1 MKNSDLASDAPTS
14 PEEKPAPVA
23 ATAAGVR
30 AANEDSPSG
39 GALYRMISRRPN
51 PRILTLAV
59 LASIFVLGVE
69 GAYLWGFYGPEVL
82 RAQAPEQLAVL
93 GAALLFPLLLI
104 WMLTYTVWRGQEM
117 RLMSEALARTA
128 IRLSDPEDTATGEI
142 ASIAQ
147 AVRRELDDLKSGL
160 DEAVQ
165 RATSLKD
172 VVTGEVAEIE
182 RGTGRAEFR
191 TRTMEELLK
200 RHRQNLE
207 ELSHTLGSQSD
218 TISRAIRDEVDAVR
232 TVAQEAETGI
242 AEATTRL
249 SSQTEALSRTGEA
262 ARVGADATA
271 AMLDRQSSRLE
282 VVSSNAL
289 NRAEELSQRYETQRD
304 LIAEAAQRLE
314 KEHVR
319 LQSIFELHRDTMQA
333 ADTALAG
340 HTDQISKAV
349 GQLSQGIDD
358 NFARAHDK
366 ATALRESV
374 SAELARAAEEAE
386 TTSAAVSRSAGAAT
400 RAIGATVQELKDA
413 GSALDNEV
421 NKSAAD
427 AISNT
432 TDRLKAATAEM
443 REEVGRVTA
452 AIHADLDKR
461 GNEFHSLIER
471 TVAQGEDTTSR
482 LSGVMEQ
489 LGNTART
496 ASGDL
501 QLASD
506 ELSRR
511 IDDLPDEAME
521 SADALR
527 KVLEDQVSALA
538 SIAEIVVRHARVIDR
553 SSPAPEQPS
562 RRTHE
567 PLHDLPRQSS
577 TRADEKGER
586 PWAMSELL
594 AAAGEQQTEQAMP
607 DPGMNEDAFQRASVN
622 VFETLQS
629 LAIDLDR
636 ALEQSPPP
644 DLWRR
649 YQAGERNVF
658 TRRLYNLSGRELFD
672 QIASKYKSD
681 GEFRTY
687 VDRYVS
693 TFEELLG
700 AASARDRS
708 NILVETYLTS
718 DTGKVYLMLAQT
730 SGKLS

>member
-1 MKNSDLASDAPTS
+1 MKNSDLASDAPSS

-23 ATAAGVR
+23 AGTGVR
-30 AANEDSPSG
+30 AANEDSPTG

-59 LASIFVLGVE
+59 VASVFVLGAE
-69 GAYLWGFYGPEVL
+69 GAYLWGFYGPDVL

-147 AVRRELDDLKSGL
+147 AVRRELDNLKSGL

-165 RATSLKD
+165 SASNLKD

-207 ELSHTLGSQSD
+207 DLSHTLGSQSD
-218 TISRAIRDEVDAVR
+218 KISRAIRDEVDAVR
-232 TVAQEAETGI
+232 TVAHEAETGI

-289 NRAEELSQRYETQRD
+289 TRAEELSQRYEAQRD
-304 LIAEAAQRLE
+304 LISEAAQRLE
-314 KEHVR
+314 KEHAR

-340 HTDQISKAV
+340 HTAQISKAV
-349 GQLSQGIDD
+349 GQLSQGIDE

-386 TTSAAVSRSAGAAT
+386 STSAAVSRSAGAAT

-413 GSALDNEV
+413 GSALDSEV

-427 AISNT
+427 AISAT

-452 AIHADLDKR
+452 AIHTDLDKR
-461 GNEFHSLIER
+461 GGEIQSLIER
-471 TVAQGEDTTSR
+471 TVTQEEDTAAR
-482 LSGVMEQ
+482 LSRVMEQ
-489 LGNTART
+489 LGSAART
-496 ASGDL
+496 AGGDL

-506 ELSRR
+506 ELARR

-553 SSPAPEQPS
+553 SSPAAEQPS
-562 RRTHE
+562 RRAHE
-567 PLHDLPRQSS
+567 PLHDLPRQSP
-577 TRADEKGER
+577 TRDDEKGER

-594 AAAGEQQTEQAMP
+594 AAAGDQKTDQAKP
-607 DPGMNEDAFQRASVN
+607 DPQMNEDAFQRASVN

-672 QIASKYKSD
+672 QIAAKYKKD

>member
-1 MKNSDLASDAPTS
+1 
-14 PEEKPAPVA
+14 
-23 ATAAGVR
+23 
-30 AANEDSPSG
+30 
-39 GALYRMISRRPN
+39 
-51 PRILTLAV
+51 
-59 LASIFVLGVE
+59 
-69 GAYLWGFYGPEVL
+69 
-82 RAQAPEQLAVL
+82 
-93 GAALLFPLLLI
+93 
-104 WMLTYTVWRGQEM
+104 
-117 RLMSEALARTA
+117 
-128 IRLSDPEDTATGEI
+128 
-142 ASIAQ
+142 
-147 AVRRELDDLKSGL
+147 
-160 DEAVQ
+160 
-165 RATSLKD
+165 
-172 VVTGEVAEIE
+172 
-182 RGTGRAEFR
+182 
-191 TRTMEELLK
+191 
-200 RHRQNLE
+200 
-207 ELSHTLGSQSD
+207 
-218 TISRAIRDEVDAVR
+218 
-232 TVAQEAETGI
+232 
-242 AEATTRL
+242 
-249 SSQTEALSRTGEA
+249 
-262 ARVGADATA
+262 
-271 AMLDRQSSRLE
+271 
-282 VVSSNAL
+282 
-289 NRAEELSQRYETQRD
+289 
-304 LIAEAAQRLE
+304 
-314 KEHVR
+314 
-319 LQSIFELHRDTMQA
+319 
-333 ADTALAG
+333 
-340 HTDQISKAV
+340 
-349 GQLSQGIDD
+349 
-358 NFARAHDK
+358 
-366 ATALRESV
+366 
-374 SAELARAAEEAE
+374 
-386 TTSAAVSRSAGAAT
+386 
-400 RAIGATVQELKDA
+400 
-413 GSALDNEV
+413 
-421 NKSAAD
+421 AD
-427 AISNT
+427 AISST

-471 TVAQGEDTTSR
+471 TVAQGEDTTTR

-496 ASGDL
+496 ASGGL

-567 PLHDLPRQSS
+567 PLHDLPRQNS

>member
-1 MKNSDLASDAPTS
+1 MKNSDLASDAS
-14 PEEKPAPVA
+14 ASANEKPAPTP
-23 ATAAGVR
+23 ATGQGVR
-30 AANEDSPSG
+30 AANEDTPSG
-39 GALYRMISRRPN
+39 GQLYRMISRRPN
-51 PRILTLAV
+51 PRILTLAT
-59 LASIFVLGVE
+59 LASIFVLGAE
-69 GAYLWGFYGPEVL
+69 GAYLWGFYGPETL
-82 RAQAPEQLAVL
+82 KAQAPEQLAVL

-147 AVRRELDDLKSGL
+147 AVRRELDELKSGL
-160 DEAVQ
+160 DEAVK
-165 RATSLKD
+165 RAGELKD
-172 VVTGEVAEIE
+172 VVTNEVAEID

-191 TRTMEELLK
+191 TRTMAELLK
-200 RHRQNLE
+200 RHQHNLE
-207 ELSHTLGSQSD
+207 ELSHTLGAQSD
-218 TISRAIRDEVDAVR
+218 KVSRAIRDEVNAVR
-232 TVAQEAETGI
+232 TATSEAETGI
-242 AEATTRL
+242 ADATNRL
-249 SSQTEALSRTGEA
+249 SEQTEALSRTGEA
-262 ARVGADATA
+262 ARAGADATT
-271 AMLDRQSSRLE
+271 AMLDRQASRLE
-282 VVSSNAL
+282 VVSGNAL
-289 NRAEELSQRYETQRD
+289 NRAESLSQRYETQRD

-314 KEHVR
+314 KEHAR
-319 LQSIFELHRDTMQA
+319 FQHIFDLHRDTMQA

-340 HTDQISKAV
+340 HTAQISKAV
-349 GQLSQGIDD
+349 GQLSQGIDE

-366 ATALRESV
+366 ATALRESI
-374 SAELARAAEEAE
+374 SSELTRAAEEAE
-386 TTSAAVSRSAGAAT
+386 ATSAAVSRSAGAAT

-413 GSALDNEV
+413 SGALDKEV
-421 NKSAAD
+421 SKSAAE

-432 TDRLKAATAEM
+432 TDRLKTATAEM
-443 REEVGRVTA
+443 REEVSRVTT
-452 AIHADLDKR
+452 AINADLDKR
-461 GNEFHSLIER
+461 GAELHALIER

-482 LSGVMEQ
+482 LSGVMQ
-489 LGNTART
+489 SLGETART
-496 ASGDL
+496 ASSDL
-501 QLASD
+501 QLASN
-506 ELSRR
+506 ELAKR

-521 SADALR
+521 SADQLR
-527 KVLEDQVSALA
+527 QVLEDQVSALA

-553 SSPAPEQPS
+553 SSPTAGQAPQRP
-562 RRTHE
+562 HE
-567 PLHDLPRQSS
+567 PLHDLPKQSHA
-577 TRADEKGER
+577 RPGEKGER
-586 PWAMSELL
+586 PWALSELL
-594 AAAGEQQTEQAMP
+594 AAAGEQKTDHPKP
-607 DPGMNEDAFQRASVN
+607 DPQMNEDAFQRASVN
-622 VFETLQS
+622 IFETLQS

-672 QIASKYKSD
+672 QISTKYKSD

-718 DTGKVYLMLAQT
+718 DTGKVYLMLAQA
-730 SGKLS
+730 SGKLT